1 MQLLKIIS
9 LLLFTV
15 SCKAI
20 PHWKGQKLNGSPHF
34 IPSPCFIP
42 RPQSMFYTDRKITI
56 GYTNRLCGLPVVR
69 SMKGVTVVTQ

>member
-42 RPQSMFYTDRKITI
+42 SPQSVFYTD
-56 GYTNRLCGLPVVR
+56 GLNIRPRGDGQV
-69 SMKGVTVVTQ
+69 SNFTMLISCDLICII